1 MTEPFFDAGLP
12 RQTPQ
17 LHALLVGVG
26 QYPHLAGGPLFG
38 TSPAPRTF
46 NLTQL
51 SSPPVSASA
60 LTDWLLSQHD
70 NPAAPV
76 GSIELLLSPATYT
89 PDAAA
94 ASKLGHAA
102 GSSIAVPLA
111 TFDEITLA
119 AQRWFLRLQGN
130 EDNIAVFYFCGH
142 GLEASDRYLLAAD
155 FGSNPLDWTHG
166 IINFT
171 RTYNNTEA
179 CRARTQ
185 CYLLDVC
192 RDRPVE
198 LQTEAA
204 RGSVGNPLLG
214 VSGGPARERD
224 APIYHAAAPG
234 QSAAGPANGK
244 SYFCQALIDCLNGMG
259 ARAGVGDVA
268 SVDHVSLGS
277 ALRERVDRIA
287 EDRSIPLRC
296 VGGGDVMLPQPVQLH
311 RARLPV
317 DVQATITCR
326 PEAAD
331 AAATIIVDD
340 TSGIQKVRPVNLD
353 RPWRL
358 ILRSGACRVSATFAA
373 GHPFV
378 NLEINAMIIPPL
390 FPIPLEIKSQ

>member
-1 MTEPFFDAGLP
+1 
-12 RQTPQ
+12 
-17 LHALLVGVG
+17 
-26 QYPHLAGGPLFG
+26 
-38 TSPAPRTF
+38 
-46 NLTQL
+46 
-51 SSPPVSASA
+51 VSASA
-60 LTDWLLSQHD
+60 LADWLLSQHD

-94 ASKLGHAA
+94 ATKLGLAA
-102 GSSIAVPLA
+102 GSSVPVPLA
-111 TFDEITLA
+111 TFDEINHA
-119 AQRWFLRLQGN
+119 AERWLLRLQGN
-130 EDNIAVFYFCGH
+130 EENIAVFYFCGH

-155 FGSNPLDWTHG
+155 FGSNPLDWTQG
-166 IINFT
+166 IINFS
-171 RTYNNTEA
+171 RTYTNTEG

-185 CYLLDVC
+185 CYLLDAC

-198 LQTEAA
+198 LQFQAA

-214 VSGGPARERD
+214 ASDGPERVRD

-244 SYFCQALIDCLNGMG
+244 SYFCQALIECLNGMG
-259 ARAGVGDVA
+259 ARAGVGNVA

-296 VGGGDVMLPQPVQLH
+296 VAGGDVMLPQPVQLH
-311 RARLPV
+311 RAKLPV
-317 DVQATITCR
+317 DVQATITCS
-326 PEAAD
+326 PENAD
-331 AAATIIVDD
+331 AAATVIVDD
-340 TSGIQKVRPVNLD
+340 TSGIQQVRPANVD
-353 RPWRL
+353 RRWRL

-378 NLEINAMIIPPL
+378 DLEIDAMIIPPL
-390 FPIPLEIKSQ
+390 FQIPLEIKSQ